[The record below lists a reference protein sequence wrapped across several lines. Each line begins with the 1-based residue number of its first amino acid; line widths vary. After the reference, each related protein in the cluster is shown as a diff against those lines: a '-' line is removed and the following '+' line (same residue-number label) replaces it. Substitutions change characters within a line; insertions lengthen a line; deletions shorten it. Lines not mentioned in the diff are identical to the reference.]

1 MAEKIAER
9 RLLSKLVIIKSDLE
23 NINPKDFDE
32 ETEKIIMNKK
42 ENVEFLVNKLI
53 PKVKGEI

>member
-32 ETEKIIMNKK
+32 ETEKIIKNIK

>member
-1 MAEKIAER
+1 MAEKIAEK

-23 NINPKDFDE
+23 NINIEDFDE
-32 ETEKIIMNKK
+32 ETGKIVRSIK